1 MTLSLRGCS
10 HPPNPGRAK
19 TRLFP
24 GGDGETHCSKVR
36 SNDPSKLAR
45 ALLGRGLID
54 LQVRAWTSTAFLRI
68 RLVWCAR
75 SASKGDQQPSR
86 PLLLVCALGEQ
97 RKLPSLPIHYFAE
110 PSSGGPCG
118 FTSR

>member
-24 GGDGETHCSKVR
+24 GGDSGTHCSKVG

-68 RLVWCAR
+68 RLVWRAAFR
-75 SASKGDQQPSR
+75 EHKD
-86 PLLLVCALGEQ
+86 
-97 RKLPSLPIHYFAE
+97 
-110 PSSGGPCG
+110 
-118 FTSR
+118 

>member
-24 GGDGETHCSKVR
+24 GGDSETHCSKVG

-54 LQVRAWTSTAFLRI
+54 LQVRAWTSTAYNDP
-68 RLVWCAR
+68 
-75 SASKGDQQPSR
+75 SKLACSF
-86 PLLLVCALGEQ
+86 
-97 RKLPSLPIHYFAE
+97 S
-110 PSSGGPCG
+110 
-118 FTSR
+118 

>member
-24 GGDGETHCSKVR
+24 GGDSETHCSKVG

-54 LQVRAWTSTAFLRI
+54 LQVRAWTSTAYTENTI
-68 RLVWCAR
+68 SLVCA
-75 SASKGDQQPSR
+75 SQASKGASNMR
-86 PLLLVCALGEQ
+86 A
-97 RKLPSLPIHYFAE
+97 
-110 PSSGGPCG
+110 
-118 FTSR
+118 